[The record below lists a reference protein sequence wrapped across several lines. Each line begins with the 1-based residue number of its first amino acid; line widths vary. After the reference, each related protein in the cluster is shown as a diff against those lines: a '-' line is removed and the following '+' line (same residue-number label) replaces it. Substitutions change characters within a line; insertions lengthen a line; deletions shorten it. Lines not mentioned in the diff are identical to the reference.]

1 MRLDPTL
8 YYVYR
13 YRGGKDPFE
22 TLAIVPEEL
31 FAKLKVYEDDLEDG
45 QYVAEIAADLDSVYD
60 YEDISSSVCDD
71 DYDDIPDDHFIY
83 IAVC

>member
-8 YYVYR
+8 YYAYI
-13 YRGGKDPFE
+13 YRGGKDPSE

-45 QYVAEIAADLDSVYD
+45 QYVDEIAAELDSVYD
-60 YEDISSSVCDD
+60 YDDISSSVCDD
-71 DYDDIPDDHFIY
+71 DYDDIPDDHFLRIT
-83 IAVC
+83 VC